1 VTGFGAL
8 VRIFLRDLAR
18 RRLLWA
24 LVLIT
29 MAVVAVNYW
38 IAGSVEEAVGNGES
52 WDIATRHAASRLGD
66 LVSWLRP
73 WLGIVVVLFAAQV
86 APESRRNGTTQFV
99 LSLGVSRN
107 VLAAAQYV
115 ALAIL
120 LCAAVLIVHAGFSVA
135 GVRTGYLSAQEI
147 ALSWITLLVPALA
160 TAGAVFALSL
170 TASPLETYLVFLG
183 VPVITRILP
192 GAIGGFPRVFPLP
205 LVRGIQ
211 NFSLLF
217 PEFDELVLW
226 PHLSFGGGTAAPHP
240 QWHWAL
246 VHASAAIAFW
256 VLFGV
261 WLQRRH
267 DFGSR
272 TALK

>member
-8 VRIFLRDLAR
+8 VRIFLRDLVR

-24 LVLIT
+24 LIFIT
-29 MAVVAVNYW
+29 AAAMAIIYW
-38 IAGSVEEAVGNGES
+38 TTQVMEEAVGNGES
-52 WDIATRHAASRLGD
+52 WDIATRRAASQLD
-66 LVSWLRP
+66 NLVSLLRP
-73 WLGIVVVLFAAQV
+73 WLGFVVVLFAAQV

-99 LSLGVSRN
+99 LSLGVRRN

-115 ALAIL
+115 AMAIMLAAAIGIL
-120 LCAAVLIVHAGFSVA
+120 HTGFSVA
-135 GVRTGYLSAQEI
+135 GVKTGYLNGQEI
-147 ALSWITLLVPALA
+147 ALSWIALLVPSLA
-160 TAGAVFALSL
+160 MAASVFALSL
-170 TASPLETYLVFLG
+170 TASAFETYLVFLG
-183 VPVITRILP
+183 VPVFTRILP
-192 GAIGGFPRVFPLP
+192 GAIGGFPKAFPLP

-211 NFSLLF
+211 NLGLLF

-226 PHLSFGGGTAAPHP
+226 PRLSFGGGMAAPHP

-246 VHASAAIAFW
+246 AHTMAAVAFW
-256 VLFGV
+256 VVLGV